1 MIKISEATAIA
12 LHAMIYIAG
21 NKQKPAAL
29 KDIAKQFDISANH
42 LSKVLQRLVKAGYL
56 QSVKGPKGGFTV
68 MPKKQ
73 NATFLEVYET
83 IEGKI
88 TPHYCLFGSHAKTCK
103 RCIMGNV
110 VKELNEEF
118 IDYLK
123 NNTIGKDLGGKK

>member
-12 LHAMIYIAG
+12 LHAMLYIAA

-29 KDIAKQFDISANH
+29 KDIAAEFKISANH

-56 QSVKGPKGGFTV
+56 QSVKGPKGGFTL

-73 NATFLEVYET
+73 NTTFLEIYET

-88 TPHYCLFGSHAKTCK
+88 TPHYCLFASHEKTCK
-103 RCIMGNV
+103 HCIMGNV

-123 NNTIGKDLGGKK
+123 NNTISNNIGGKK

>member
-12 LHAMIYIAG
+12 LHAMLYIAG

-68 MPKKQ
+68 TPKKQ
-73 NATFLEVYET
+73 NASFLEIYE
-83 IEGKI
+83 IMEGKI
-88 TPHYCLFGSHAKTCK
+88 KPHYCLFGSHLKTCK
-103 RCIMGNV
+103 NCIMGNT

-123 NNTIGKDLGGKK
+123 NNTIGKGIGGNK